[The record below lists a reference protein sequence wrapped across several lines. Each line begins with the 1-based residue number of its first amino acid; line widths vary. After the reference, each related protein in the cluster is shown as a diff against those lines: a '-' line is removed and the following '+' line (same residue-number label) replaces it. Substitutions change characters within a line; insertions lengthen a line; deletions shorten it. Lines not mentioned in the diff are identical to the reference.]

1 MGFGLFTDLP
11 RLRDYDRALN
21 HYNSITPIR
30 GRSVDVRP
38 ICNTSTGR
46 RKTHMLIRKTTY
58 DGIPAIACQ
67 LYNTDVVTY
76 VSDGR
81 VVIDNDYPSS
91 STNSFASDLNAVGA
105 VHMANGLTW
114 FTCAGKSWWIPAGDK
129 LELSCPSG
137 AYNVLA
143 PVKPHQPY
151 QYEVIRK
158 KANECYRKYAAF
170 TAHCVSIAKL
180 LGDSV
185 PEEYTRR
192 YLPLSGMENLTQS
205 DMQEWGVAI
214 RYFISTSLTNAWVRE
229 PSGYV
234 RKVTLCPQR
243 LARNIREAVKREHAA
258 EIFTQTPAPLGVLI
272 SNPNRKYW
280 RQQ

>member
-11 RLRDYDRALN
+11 RLRDYDYALA
-21 HYNSITPIR
+21 HYKSIVPLR

-46 RKTHMLIRKTTY
+46 RKTHMIIHKTTY

-67 LYNTDVVTY
+67 LYSTNVVTY

-91 STNSFASDLNAVGA
+91 STNSFASDLITVGA
-105 VHMANGLTW
+105 MHMANGLTW
-114 FTCAGKSWWIPAGDK
+114 FTCAGKSWWVPAGDK
-129 LELSCPSG
+129 LELNRTNNS
-137 AYNVLA
+137 AVLA

-151 QYEVIRK
+151 QCEVIRK

-214 RYFISTSLTNAWVRE
+214 RYFISASLTNAWVRE

-243 LARNIREAVKREHAA
+243 LARNIREAVKDEHAA
-258 EIFTQTPAPLGVLI
+258 QIFTQTPAPLGVLI
-272 SNPNRKYW
+272 SNPNRKY
-280 RQQ
+280 RR